1 MKSGN
6 IMFTKKI
13 TISVLTCLL
22 FTVKSYAGF
31 GLETTRLVYNEKNN
45 SEGVV
50 AFNTDKNRN
59 YLLQSWVEDKAGKVS
74 PDFVSTPPLLKLR
87 AEQKNTLQVTKVV
100 NLPSDKESLY
110 WLNVKFVAPS
120 SEGQENVLRYSMTN
134 RIKIIYRPASL
145 DNKDIETYVDKLTW
159 NVSGNSLTVK
169 NPTPYYVNVSK
180 LVINNQEIKL
190 PDGYLTPKSEEKLI
204 LSGTKNSP
212 AHIRLIYINDYGKAI
227 EKNVSVK

>member
-1 MKSGN
+1 
-6 IMFTKKI
+6 MFTKKI

-31 GLETTRLVYNEKNN
+31 GLETTRLVYHEKNN

-100 NLPSDKESLY
+100 NLPSDRESLY

-120 SEGQENVLRYSMTN
+120 SEGKENVLRYSMTN
-134 RIKIIYRPASL
+134 RIKIIYRPESL

-159 NVSGNSLTVK
+159 SVSGNTLTVK

-190 PDGYLTPKSEEKLI
+190 SDGYLTPKSEETLK
-204 LSGTKNSP
+204 LSGTTNAP
-212 AHIRLIYINDYGKAI
+212 AHIRLTYINDYGKAI